1 MPTRDD
7 EQGQERRQAPRDEVA
22 FKALA
27 RRNRLT
33 GLWAAAEMGLSG
45 EAAESYAAEVV
56 LADLETAGD
65 DDVIAKLRRDLEA
78 GGRPFGDAD
87 IKAKLAEM
95 YAEARRQ
102 LQLP

>member
-1 MPTRDD
+1 MPTRDY
-7 EQGQERRQAPRDEVA
+7 EQGQERRQAQRDEVA

-27 RRNRLT
+27 RRNKLT

-56 LADLETAGD
+56 LADLERAGD

-78 GGRPFGDAD
+78 GGRPFSDAD
-87 IKAKLAEM
+87 IKAKLTEM
-95 YAEARRQ
+95 YVEARRQ
-102 LQLP
+102 LQLS